1 MMSVKLVEPTS
12 NLSSLDNRQA
22 AAKIRAQDENTTHR
36 YSAFVKPSFFRSAYQ
51 PTDDDRHLI
60 LQCICSWLKAL
71 CQHLREVGRSNPP
84 TSPDHLREQLANE
97 LNFTQYTKQMFR
109 AEAAEHFN
117 FRKHLEDQ
125 HWPSNVEVP
134 NANFARK
141 HRLVVST
148 LLVYSSQFPAV
159 SRTKGRHSLAN
170 FCC

>member
-1 MMSVKLVEPTS
+1 MMSVKFVEPPPS
-12 NLSSLDNRQA
+12 YLSSDDNRQA
-22 AAKIRAQDENTTHR
+22 AAGIRVCDEKTPR
-36 YSAFVKPSFFRSAYQ
+36 GYSTFEKPSFFKSTSQ
-51 PTDDDRHLI
+51 PTGDDRHFV

-97 LNFTQYTKQMFR
+97 LSFTQYTKKMFR

-125 HWPSNVEVP
+125 HWPSDVEVP

-148 LLVYSSQFPAV
+148 LQVYSS
-159 SRTKGRHSLAN
+159 
-170 FCC
+170 